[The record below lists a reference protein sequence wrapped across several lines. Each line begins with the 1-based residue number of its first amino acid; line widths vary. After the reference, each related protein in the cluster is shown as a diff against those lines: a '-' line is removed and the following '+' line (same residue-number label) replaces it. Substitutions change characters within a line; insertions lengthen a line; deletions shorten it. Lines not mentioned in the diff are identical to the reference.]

1 MKSKWAH
8 YKPTQTEKRKKKTEK
23 SEKNR
28 SSHIINKAKPKLRS
42 EAESARAEETHTM
55 SCWRWPTKFKR
66 IEAGPTYKCIY
77 KIQEQKQRQ
86 KKTEE
91 NKTQATTNYAATNED
106 SSRRIRDRTAEIWL
120 QSYLEWIRICIWK

>member
-1 MKSKWAH
+1 
-8 YKPTQTEKRKKKTEK
+8 
-23 SEKNR
+23 
-28 SSHIINKAKPKLRS
+28 
-42 EAESARAEETHTM
+42 M
-55 SCWRWPTKFKR
+55 SCCWRWPTKFKR

-86 KKTEE
+86 KKQKKQNTSDD
-91 NKTQATTNYAATNED
+91 KLCSDNED